1 MSTVKVTTCTNQ
13 STEIIGKSTNNP
25 DYGYIRVESSEGIS
39 FGNGGWL
46 NANRRTALIKGKL
59 SDLMAFVQKNNVK
72 VGYELQGKIVVNES
86 LTPFYA
92 TQQPKL
98 IPSTGEIL
106 YKETSNGK
114 EPIYRQT
121 EFTVDMS
128 KMDTM
133 IQHSNVLSA
142 AAKVVAQNDIAI
154 S

>member
-59 SDLMAFVQKNNVK
+59 SDLTAFVQKNNVK

-92 TQQPKL
+92 TQQPKV
-98 IPSTGEIL
+98 IPSSGEIL

-121 EFTVDMS
+121 EFTVDMT
-128 KMDTM
+128 KMDTL

-142 AAKVVAQNDIAI
+142 AAKVVAKNDIAI

>member
-1 MSTVKVTTCTNQ
+1 MSTVKVVTCTNQ
-13 STEIIGKSTNNP
+13 SSEIIGKSTNSP

-46 NANRRTALIKGKL
+46 NANRKTALIKGKL
-59 SDLMAFVQKNNVK
+59 SDLIAFVKKNNVTE
-72 VGYELQGKIVVNES
+72 GYELQGKIVVNES

-92 TQQPKL
+92 NQQPKL

-128 KMDTM
+128 KMDTL
-133 IQHSNVLSA
+133 IQHSNALSA
-142 AAKVVAQNDIAI
+142 AAKVVVQNDIAI
-154 S
+154 K

>member
-1 MSTVKVTTCTNQ
+1 MSKVKVTTSTNE
-13 STEIIGKSTNNP
+13 STEIIGKSTNSP
-25 DYGYIRVESSEGIS
+25 DYGYIRVESTEGMS

-46 NANRRTALIKGKL
+46 NTNRKTALIKGKL
-59 SDLMAFVQKNNVK
+59 SDLTAFVKKNNVME
-72 VGYELQGKIVVNES
+72 GYEIEGKIVVNES

-121 EFTVDMS
+121 EFTIDMNKVD
-128 KMDTM
+128 TL

-142 AAKVVAQNDIAI
+142 AARVVVQNDIAI
-154 S
+154 K